1 MYGPHMASV
10 PRIDPKTIFTPA
22 EWARLTAR
30 SDVLGLGMVAHAWGL
45 IAAALLVFH
54 LLPNPIT
61 WALAVMVVGARQ
73 LGLAILMHEAAHNG
87 LSRNPKLNEWVG
99 QWLCA
104 APVGTNLA
112 AYRPYHFAH
121 HKHTQTP
128 EDPDLGLSAPFPITK
143 AGFRRKMV
151 RDLTGQTFFKL
162 TLLPLFRGLAPS
174 VVTGVRAPKGM
185 ARKAAPFLI
194 TNAVLFAVLALMGVW
209 HLYVMV
215 WLVALATWFPFVT
228 RVRNIAEHACTPVS
242 GDPFG
247 QARTTRANWLERLL
261 IAPYWVHFHAE
272 HHLWPYLPA
281 YRLEEAH
288 KLLIA
293 KGFRPRMAV
302 EESYGD
308 VLRIATSARPA

>member
-1 MYGPHMASV
+1 MAAV
-10 PRIDPKTIFTPA
+10 PRIDPKTIFTPD
-22 EWARLTAR
+22 EWRRLTAR
-30 SDVLGLGMVAHAWGL
+30 SDLLGLSMVAHAWGL
-45 IAAALLVFH
+45 IALAMLAFH
-54 LLPNPIT
+54 LAPNPIT

-87 LSRNPKLNEWVG
+87 LSRNAQVNEWVG

-128 EDPDLGLSAPFPITK
+128 QDPDLGLSAPFPISK
-143 AGFRRKMV
+143 AAFRRKMI

-162 TLLPLFRGLAPS
+162 TVLPLLRGFAPS
-174 VVTGVRAPKGM
+174 VVKGARAPKGL
-185 ARKAAPFLI
+185 ARQAAPFLL
-194 TNAVLFAVLALMGVW
+194 TNAVLLAALALMGVW
-209 HLYVMV
+209 HLYVLI
-215 WLVALATWFPFVT
+215 WLAALATWFPFVT

-247 QARTTRANWLERLL
+247 QARTTRGAWFERLL
-261 IAPYWVHFHAE
+261 IAPYWVNFHAE

-281 YRLEEAH
+281 YRLEETH
-288 KLLIA
+288 RLLMA
-293 KGFRPRMAV
+293 KGYRPRMAV
-302 EESYGD
+302 EARYAD
-308 VLRIATSARPA
+308 VLRLATSANPA